1 MKPDDPESGLR
12 DPVASH
18 LGYMLRRA
26 SAVAMASLGATLAG
40 IGLRPVEATILM
52 LVGANPG
59 CIQSDLG
66 RMLGIKRANM
76 VPLIA
81 ALTARGYLDRS
92 PVDGRSLAL
101 TLTGEGEAARFRAE
115 AIMNAHE
122 ARFETLLAGKDQAGL
137 RHALTAIA
145 AAAGIESNGEWGG

>member
-1 MKPDDPESGLR
+1 MAENLDVHLR

-26 SAVAMASLGATLAG
+26 SAVVMANMGSALAN

-66 RMLGIKRANM
+66 KILGIKRANM

-81 ALTARGYLDRS
+81 ALAGRGYLDKF

-101 TLTGEGEAARFRAE
+101 TLTKEGGETCAQAE

-122 ARFETLLAGKDQAGL
+122 ARFERLLADDARMVL
-137 RHALTAIA
+137 RSALTAIA
-145 AAAGIESNGEWGG
+145 ADPGDGEP